1 MKAFTF
7 LAVLMMTTALQA
19 ANWFPEER
27 SYRHHLFIDQ
37 KTCEKYQTDHMWMNC
52 FQWLDLNP
60 DGTAMVVLTDIA
72 NPATYEIVDN
82 TVVVRTENGDAPP
95 EMIFILDST
104 GRNLRLSDTNMI
116 WELFLNATEGID

>member
-1 MKAFTF
+1 MKTF
-7 LAVLMMTTALQA
+7 IFLTIVLMTTVLKAELPKT
-19 ANWFPEER
+19 WFPEER

-37 KTCEKYQTDHMWMNC
+37 KACDEYQAGGRWFNC

-72 NPATYEIVDN
+72 NPASYEIIEN

-95 EMIFILDST
+95 EMVFILDNT
-104 GRNLRLSDTNMI
+104 GRNLVLKDSNSI
-116 WELFLNATEGID
+116 WELDQNPK